1 MVQIIIGYSKSFLRL
16 LTLCIVQLNLLA
28 LMERYF
34 MEYNMKMA
42 LSIVSV
48 SYAIILFCSFV
59 AVTH

>member
-1 MVQIIIGYSKSFLRL
+1 
-16 LTLCIVQLNLLA
+16 
-28 LMERYF
+28 
-34 MEYNMKMA
+34 MKMA